1 MSRIGDMNIRPK
13 LALMLLLP
21 LGGFGT
27 LVAIDVVH
35 ANEAARRARIQGQF
49 ADLVVRVGS
58 VVHAIQDE
66 RTASAGVKLAVE
78 LPARRAATDQELSQL
93 RTTTQSIDTSRFT
106 LTIRRALANESR
118 EVDSLAAV
126 RGEVTARRA
135 TTADVLDA
143 YSALIDSHL
152 DVAASL
158 GSLSAD
164 VETGRRV
171 TSYLAL
177 VQANERLAMIEAA
190 TQGGLPDRADAAA
203 AERRAYADQFRRSA
217 DSDDVETYDAA
228 GDTLARVR
236 AVEDT
241 LGADLQARATEVRT
255 GAVRSEITLVALSV
269 LVLVVAIIL
278 ALGLARDVVTSL
290 AAVTQAARQVADRDL
305 RVTVEQRR
313 GEFGLLARAF
323 GEMIDHLR
331 GIIRQ
336 GEHTSRRV
344 EELAGTIAAASEQ
357 LTASG
362 EQVTGAVATIAAA
375 AAEQLAGMR
384 SIEGAL
390 ADMERRAEEIASA
403 ASGVLKLGEEIAG
416 TADESRVGLSRALSL
431 LVEIGSFVDST
442 AGQVDQLAARS
453 EAIEGFALGIGR
465 VAKQSALLALNAAI
479 EAARAGE
486 AGRGFAVVAGE
497 MRQLA
502 EDSARSAS
510 EITDHVRGVRDSMR
524 AVVATMGQGRDRVV
538 GVQEVSREAERAL
551 ERIGS
556 SVERVRVAAQGVA
569 QAAAEN
575 RRDVTGVNRAV
586 AAASAAAAAHASGAE
601 QVAASAHE
609 QTAVTQSV
617 SATGSELLEAV
628 AGVRAVIGAFRT

>member
-1 MSRIGDMNIRPK
+1 MNIRPK

-27 LVAIDVVH
+27 LVALDVVH
-35 ANEAARRARIQGQF
+35 ANEAARRAQIQRQF
-49 ADLVVRVGS
+49 ADVVVRVGS
-58 VVHAIQDE
+58 LVHAMQDE
-66 RTASAGVKLAVE
+66 RTASAGVKLAAE
-78 LPARRAATDQELSQL
+78 LPARRTATDQELNQL
-93 RTTTQSIDTSRFT
+93 RVTTQSIDTSRFT
-106 LTIRRALANESR
+106 LAIRRALANESR
-118 EVDSLAAV
+118 EVDSLTTARAD
-126 RGEVTARRA
+126 VTARRA

-164 VETGRRV
+164 VETSRRV
-171 TSYLAL
+171 ASYLAL

-217 DSDDVETYDAA
+217 DSDDVETYEAA

-241 LGADLQARATEVRT
+241 LAADLQARATEVRN
-255 GAVRSEITLVALSV
+255 GAVQSEITLVGVSV
-269 LVLVVAIIL
+269 LVLIVAVVL

-290 AAVTQAARQVADRDL
+290 TAVTHAARQVADRDL
-305 RVTVEQRR
+305 RVTVAERR
-313 GEFGLLARAF
+313 GEFGQLARAF

-331 GIIRQ
+331 GVIRQ
-336 GEHTSRRV
+336 GEQTSRRV

-375 AAEQLAGMR
+375 AAEQLSGMR

-390 ADMERRAEEIASA
+390 ADMERRAEEIVAAS
-403 ASGVLKLGEEIAG
+403 SGVLKLGEEIAS
-416 TADESRVGLSRALSL
+416 TADQSRVGLSRALAL
-431 LVEIGSFVDST
+431 LVEIGSFVDAT

-502 EDSARSAS
+502 EDSAKSAS

-524 AVVATMGQGRDRVV
+524 SVVETMDQGRDRVV

-551 ERIGS
+551 ERIGA
-556 SVERVRVAAQGVA
+556 SVQRVRVAAQGVA
-569 QAAAEN
+569 LAATEN
-575 RRDVTGVNRAV
+575 AKDVTGVNRAV

-628 AGVRAVIGAFRT
+628 AGVRAVIAGFRT